1 MKKLTL
7 KLESNLKSNYEEVYI
22 EIYNPNDVD
31 ISNKY
36 NYENN
41 SETVYFEKNDNRRKA
56 LKKAFLSE

>member
-22 EIYNPNDVD
+22 EIYNPND
-31 ISNKY
+31 IEMSNEY

-41 SETVYFEKNDNRRKA
+41 SETVCFEKNDNRRKA